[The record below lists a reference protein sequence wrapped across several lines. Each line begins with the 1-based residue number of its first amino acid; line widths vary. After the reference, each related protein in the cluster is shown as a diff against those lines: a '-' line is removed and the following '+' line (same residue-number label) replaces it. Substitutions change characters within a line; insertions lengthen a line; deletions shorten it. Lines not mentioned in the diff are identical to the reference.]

1 MSDKRKF
8 NAHINR
14 KGLDAT
20 GITEDHV
27 RAMGSRL
34 GQSTMLIVEAK
45 HLSVT
50 TDAEGTVVLA
60 LALQSVEP
68 VPAEHDE
75 MVRQFQRGLYLSRP
89 EQEGQAVLGGT
100 AGQNAE
106 DLNGAAAAL
115 GAAVEKDENGAVT
128 GIWDGDTDAPL
139 TAVPD
144 PDVIYCPAPG
154 CGQEQ
159 DHDGDH
165 DVPSDEDEPEE

>member
-20 GITEDHV
+20 GITEDHI
-27 RAMGSRL
+27 RGMGSRL

-100 AGQNAE
+100 AGKNAE

-128 GIWDGDTDAPL
+128 GIWDGDTDGPL
-139 TAVPD
+139 TAVPEG
-144 PDVIYCPAPG
+144 PFCPAKG
-154 CGQEQ
+154 CGLPE

-165 DVPSDEDEPEE
+165 DPVEPDEDEPEE